1 MTKLLSL
8 TATAIAVLT
17 IGAAAPALAQDGRG
31 PVGTICAKDIDSLCP
46 GLAHGSGEVRA
57 CLERNRDK
65 VSPDCK
71 TALDT
76 TGGGRMAPISR

>member
-1 MTKLLSL
+1 MTKLLSV

-17 IGAAAPALAQDGRG
+17 IGVAAPALAQDGRG

>member
-1 MTKLLSL
+1 MKKLLTLS
-8 TATAIAVLT
+8 AASIALLS
-17 IGAAAPALAQDGRG
+17 IAAAAPALAQDGRG
-31 PVGTICAKDIDSLCP
+31 PVGTICAKDIESHCS

-65 VSPDCK
+65 LSQDCK

-76 TGGGRMAPISR
+76 TGGGRMAPVNR

>member
-1 MTKLLSL
+1 MSL
-8 TATAIAVLT
+8 TAAAMAVLST
-17 IGAAAPALAQDGRG
+17 SAAAPALAQDGRG
-31 PVGTICAKDIDSLCP
+31 PVGTIRAKDIDSYRR

-76 TGGGRMAPISR
+76 TGGEPDGADQSLS